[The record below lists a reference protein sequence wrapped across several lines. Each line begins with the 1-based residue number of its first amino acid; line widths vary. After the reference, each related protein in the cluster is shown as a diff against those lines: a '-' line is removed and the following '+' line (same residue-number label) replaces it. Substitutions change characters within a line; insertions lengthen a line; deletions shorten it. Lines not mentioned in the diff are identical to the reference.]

1 MDSSQVQ
8 AKPGHACKLHKSLYG
23 TKQAREIWGSL
34 QGKQLKEWGFKNF
47 EYDNRI
53 YFYVTGSEFAMLAI
67 VVDDLAFSSNSSS
80 LLLGFKSKLDANFD
94 VDNIRKV
101 VKGHWLEHK
110 PHELWNTH

>member
-1 MDSSQVQ
+1 
-8 AKPGHACKLHKSLYG
+8 
-23 TKQAREIWGSL
+23 
-34 QGKQLKEWGFKNF
+34 
-47 EYDNRI
+47 
-53 YFYVTGSEFAMLAI
+53 MLAI